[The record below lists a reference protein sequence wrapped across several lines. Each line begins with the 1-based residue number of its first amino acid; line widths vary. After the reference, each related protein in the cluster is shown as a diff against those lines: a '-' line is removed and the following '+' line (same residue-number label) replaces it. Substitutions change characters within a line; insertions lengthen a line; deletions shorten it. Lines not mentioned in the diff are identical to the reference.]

1 MTAAFDLTVA
11 PRRIGIIA
19 ANSTSYVEAVLAA
32 LERGDVVVP
41 LAALDD
47 PRAQV
52 AGVSETLQ
60 PSGGASWFTRRHAP
74 GRSDDLAM
82 IAFTSGTTGKP
93 KGVLLSQRCLAD
105 ACRRLI
111 DVMGIDGSIRCIIR

>member
-47 PRAQV
+47 
-52 AGVSETLQ
+52 LQ
-60 PSGGASWFTRRHAP
+60 ERGH
-74 GRSDDLAM
+74 L
-82 IAFTSGTTGKP
+82 
-93 KGVLLSQRCLAD
+93 
-105 ACRRLI
+105 
-111 DVMGIDGSIRCIIR
+111 